1 MEGLEMTPG
10 FWRGKRVFLTGHTGF
25 KGGWM
30 GYWLNELGAEVYGYA
45 LGPPTEPNFF
55 SETRLQERLSVSTT
69 GDVLDLN
76 SVTEALR
83 KAKPDVVIHMAAQS
97 LVRNAYQK
105 PVETFSTNVM
115 GTLNL
120 LEASRRVGTAKV
132 IINITSD
139 KCYENKE
146 WPWPYRENDRLG
158 GDDPYSASK
167 ACAEIVTAAYRQ
179 SFFMQAGIHLASVR
193 AGNVIGGGD
202 WASDRLVPDFLRALD
217 TGQTLKIRFPD
228 SVRPWQ
234 HVLEPIS
241 GYLLLAERLY
251 NDGETFAGSWNFG
264 PNDQEA
270 KRVGW
275 VVDQLCALVP
285 NARWVAEKT
294 SRDPNEARVL
304 RVDISKAKDQLGWSP
319 RWTLEKALHKTLEW
333 HQAWLGK
340 EDMGTVCSDQ
350 IKEYVRAK
358 QIG

>member
-1 MEGLEMTPG
+1 
-10 FWRGKRVFLTGHTGF
+10 
-25 KGGWM
+25 
-30 GYWLNELGAEVYGYA
+30 
-45 LGPPTEPNFF
+45 
-55 SETRLQERLSVSTT
+55 
-69 GDVLDLN
+69 
-76 SVTEALR
+76 
-83 KAKPDVVIHMAAQS
+83 
-97 LVRNAYQK
+97 
-105 PVETFSTNVM
+105 
-115 GTLNL
+115 
-120 LEASRRVGTAKV
+120 
-132 IINITSD
+132 
-139 KCYENKE
+139 
-146 WPWPYRENDRLG
+146 
-158 GDDPYSASK
+158 
-167 ACAEIVTAAYRQ
+167 
-179 SFFMQAGIHLASVR
+179 MQAGIHLASVR